1 MPGFPRRKEAR
12 VAQGLGPVLG
22 VSSGPATFPEADI
35 SPRGAGAPA
44 GEGRQGN
51 VTMG

>member
-12 VAQGLGPVLG
+12 VAQGLGPVLSL
-22 VSSGPATFPEADI
+22 SSGPAALPEADI
-35 SPRGAGAPA
+35 STRGAGAPA

-51 VTMG
+51 VTVG